1 MVGAEFEKLLRQTMG
16 MDAATVGSATI
27 ERAVQDRQTA
37 CKLWDTQAYLDHV
50 RASETELQKLIEAV
64 VVPETWFFRDREAFA
79 ALTRMVFENWLPTHA
94 AGVLR
99 LLSLPCSTG
108 EEPYSM
114 AMALLEAG
122 FQASRFRIDAVDI
135 SEKALGLARCAE
147 YGKNAFRGK
156 DLAFRDRHFTP
167 TRAGW
172 QLNDAVRAQVV
183 FQQGNLF
190 SPKFLPGAEIH
201 DVIFCRNVLIYF
213 DRAGQ
218 DRAVAVLQRLLTA
231 KGALFVGPSET
242 GLLLSHDFVSA
253 KIPLAFAFHKITAAG
268 TPATPAPPDRS
279 KRPSYQRPHGS
290 PPPRFPK
297 PAAMVPGRPR
307 PAQPLAAPA
316 IKPDT
321 GIDEA
326 ALLADQGRLAEAEKI
341 CREYISKHGASA
353 QALHL
358 MGLLRDAAGNLA
370 EAAQYYRKTL
380 YLDRD
385 HREALTHLALLLRKQ
400 GDISGAEVLQA
411 RVNRAEQKSAK

>member
-27 ERAVQDRQTA
+27 ERAVQDRQAA
-37 CKLWDTQAYLDHV
+37 CKLWDRQAYLDHV

-79 ALTRMVFENWLPTHA
+79 ALTRMVIENWLPTHA
-94 AGVLR
+94 TGVLR

-135 SEKALGLARCAE
+135 SERALGLARCAE

-156 DLAFRDRHFTP
+156 DLAFRDCHFTA

-172 QLNDAVRAQVV
+172 QLNDTVRAQVI

-190 SPKFLPGAEIH
+190 SPNFLPGTEIH

-218 DRAVAVLQRLLTA
+218 DHAVAVLQRLLAA

-253 KIPLAFAFHKITAAG
+253 KIPLAFAFHRIIAAG
-268 TPATPAPPDRS
+268 TPATPVPPNQS
-279 KRPSYQRPHGS
+279 KRPSYQRSRSS

-297 PAAMVPGRPR
+297 PSAMVPGRPH
-307 PAQPLAAPA
+307 PAQLGVPA
-316 IKPDT
+316 IKSDA

-341 CREYISKHGASA
+341 CREHISKHGAST

-411 RVNRAEQKSAK
+411 RMHRVEQKSAK